1 MDNSAQVSFEYLI
14 TVALAIGFT
23 ITVTIIAFQVISM
36 SELTKTKIIEA
47 RDGTIRSIVG
57 Q

>member
-1 MDNSAQVSFEYLI
+1 MDSRAQVSFEYLI

-23 ITVTIIAFQVISM
+23 ITVTIIAFQVISL
-36 SELTKTKIIEA
+36 SETTKTEIIEA

-57 Q
+57 

>member
-1 MDNSAQVSFEYLI
+1 MDSRAQVSFEYLI

-23 ITVTIIAFQVISM
+23 ITVTIIAFQVVSL
-36 SELTKTKIIEA
+36 SETTKTEIIKA

-57 Q
+57 